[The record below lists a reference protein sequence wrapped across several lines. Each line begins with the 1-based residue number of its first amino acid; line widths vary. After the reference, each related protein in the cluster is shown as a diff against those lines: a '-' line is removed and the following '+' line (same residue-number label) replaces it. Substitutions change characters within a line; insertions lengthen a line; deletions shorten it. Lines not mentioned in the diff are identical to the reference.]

1 MKCELENQNV
11 PEYLK
16 EMEKICNKSMSIKE
30 LMTGI
35 IGYCISIVLGEVVI
49 RILCRIKGWQWYYT
63 SGHILLIGAGLVFG
77 ILFWFIGRGMAE
89 KKRRQIL
96 AFAAKESRVEEVPK
110 EHLEI
115 KWKETEDAESERQ
128 KRWLKKRNFGQ
139 LWKEMYNFVCI
150 QSFPHTIETRVGFMI
165 AMFGIILYYI
175 GGTGFVFVQIGMVV
189 VLLIAYPVVLT
200 FFFTCVRVVKEKWG
214 RGSRKIPII
223 AEKQMDENKAK
234 EEMKQLRVVRY
245 ADEALK
251 ILEGEKVVVYIPKT
265 ALEDADWNL
274 FCSIFQ
280 EYAGSYEYRRKIV
293 GRDKAPFIR
302 FLIVVLISFGVFTW
316 ISGHTI
322 ETYPRNIEK
331 ELAEFLGGDLS
342 KGTTDYPEIET
353 EEDAM
358 AYPESGAQ
366 YEYNEENGGVMPD
379 GTIVEY
385 IPNLYELH
393 LGVNGFQMNDCYV
406 SSVTSEYSHFYISG
420 SEGILMGASANT
432 KGELGQGDT
441 EERLTAKG
449 YYREVEI
456 AEGIIHVS
464 LGNEFV
470 AYIDKNKTLWVSGE
484 VPGIGLKVHKTVL
497 MENVEYVSC
506 FGNSMIIL
514 KSDGTVWAVGTLG
527 NNRHIEYSELTQV
540 MEHGRYVAAGANIFA
555 VIQEDGSLWMWGDNS
570 SQMCGI
576 DTMTVDFVE
585 KPYKVMEDVRMV
597 WIGEMK
603 RNSHDDMPCP
613 QNDPEDAVWHGQR
626 TYIQKNDHTM
636 LVCGYGIKENV
647 FAAFEPRE
655 K

>member
-35 IGYCISIVLGEVVI
+35 IGYCISIVLGEIVI
-49 RILCRIKGWQWYYT
+49 RILCHIKGWQWYYT

-115 KWKETEDAESERQ
+115 KWRETEDAESERQ
-128 KRWLKKRNFGQ
+128 KRWVKKRNFRQ
-139 LWKEMYNFVCI
+139 LWKEIYNFVCI
-150 QSFPHTIETRVGFMI
+150 RIFPITIETRVGFMI

-175 GGTGFVFVQIGMVV
+175 GGDGFVFVQIVMVV
-189 VLLIAYPVVLT
+189 VLLIAYPAVLA
-200 FFFTCVRVVKEKWG
+200 FFLTCFRGGKEKWG
-214 RGSRKIPII
+214 RGIRKIPII
-223 AEKQMDENKAK
+223 AGEQMDENKAK
-234 EEMKQLRVVRY
+234 EEMKRLQVIQY
-245 ADEALK
+245 ADEALM
-251 ILEGEKVVVYIPKT
+251 ILEGEKLDVYIPKT

-274 FCSIFQ
+274 ICSIFQ
-280 EYAGSYEYRRKIV
+280 EYAGNYEYRREIV

-302 FLIVVLISFGVFTW
+302 FLIAVLISFGVFTW
-316 ISGHTI
+316 ISSHTI

-331 ELAEFLGGDLS
+331 ELIEFLGGDLS
-342 KGTTDYPEIET
+342 KGTTDYPEIES
-353 EEDAM
+353 EEDTTI
-358 AYPESGAQ
+358 YPESGAE

-379 GTIVEY
+379 GTVVEY
-385 IPNLYELH
+385 IPNLYELK

-406 SSVTSEYSHFYISG
+406 SSVTSEDSHFYISG

-432 KGELGQGDT
+432 YGELGQGDT

-456 AEGIIHVS
+456 AKGIIHVS
-464 LGNEFV
+464 LGNGFV
-470 AYIDKNKTLWVSGE
+470 AYIDKNKTLWVSGN
-484 VPGIGLKVHKTVL
+484 VPGMGLKVHKTTL

-506 FGNSMIIL
+506 SGNSMIIL
-514 KSDGTVWAVGTLG
+514 KSNGTVWAVGTLG
-527 NNRHIEYSELTQV
+527 NNRRIEYSELTQV
-540 MEHGRYVAAGANIFA
+540 MEHGRYVAAGADIFA
-555 VIQEDGSLWMWGDNS
+555 VIQEDGSLWMWGDNHF
-570 SQMCGI
+570 QMCGI

-603 RNSHDDMPCP
+603 RNSHDGMPCP
-613 QNDPEDAVWHGQR
+613 QSNPEDAAWHGLR

-636 LVCGYGIKENV
+636 RVCGYGIEENV

>member
-1 MKCELENQNV
+1 M
-11 PEYLK
+11 
-16 EMEKICNKSMSIKE
+16 
-30 LMTGI
+30 
-35 IGYCISIVLGEVVI
+35 
-49 RILCRIKGWQWYYT
+49 
-63 SGHILLIGAGLVFG
+63 
-77 ILFWFIGRGMAE
+77 
-89 KKRRQIL
+89 
-96 AFAAKESRVEEVPK
+96 
-110 EHLEI
+110 
-115 KWKETEDAESERQ
+115 
-128 KRWLKKRNFGQ
+128 
-139 LWKEMYNFVCI
+139 
-150 QSFPHTIETRVGFMI
+150 
-165 AMFGIILYYI
+165 
-175 GGTGFVFVQIGMVV
+175 
-189 VLLIAYPVVLT
+189 
-200 FFFTCVRVVKEKWG
+200 
-214 RGSRKIPII
+214 
-223 AEKQMDENKAK
+223 
-234 EEMKQLRVVRY
+234 
-245 ADEALK
+245 
-251 ILEGEKVVVYIPKT
+251 
-265 ALEDADWNL
+265 DADWNL
-274 FCSIFQ
+274 LCSIFQ
-280 EYAGSYEYRRKIV
+280 EYAGNYEYRREIV

-302 FLIVVLISFGVFTW
+302 FLIIVLISFGIFTW

-342 KGTTDYPEIET
+342 KGATDYPEIET

-366 YEYNEENGGVMPD
+366 YEYNEEKGGVMPD
-379 GTIVEY
+379 GTVVEY
-385 IPNLYELH
+385 IPNLYELQ
-393 LGVNGFQMNDCYV
+393 LEVNGFQMNDCYV

-456 AEGIIHVS
+456 AEEIIHVS

-470 AYIDKNKTLWVSGE
+470 AYIDKNKTLWVSGD
-484 VPGIGLKVHKTVL
+484 VPGIGLKVHKTAL

-576 DTMTVDFVE
+576 DIMTVDFVE

-647 FAAFEPRE
+647 FAVFEPRE